1 MLLALFHFNFRKG
14 NSKTVKNFF
23 DKKNRKT
30 AKLKKTVP
38 NQSDFNIPTM
48 NLKKNQDIIKK
59 IKQNK

>member
-48 NLKKNQDIIKK
+48 NLKKKPRHN
-59 IKQNK
+59 